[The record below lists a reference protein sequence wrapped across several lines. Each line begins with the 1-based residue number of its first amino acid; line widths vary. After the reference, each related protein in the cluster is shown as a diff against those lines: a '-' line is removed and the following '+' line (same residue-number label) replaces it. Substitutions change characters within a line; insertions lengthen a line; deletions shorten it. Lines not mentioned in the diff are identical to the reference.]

1 MFWFQIISVKGNTVL
16 VNEQRDVF
24 GLKRLHLHLPGVRCH
39 KHLRV
44 HFSMFQNVLKTLKD
58 CKSAPTCSHK
68 PWSAYA
74 FAASA
79 RQSRCPFFMS
89 FYFVGAH
96 HCQALPR
103 VANRSE
109 SLSVFWLC
117 FAWTFKKA
125 LFPAGMRGLRLRS
138 TLLGSCSTQ
147 VAFCEVVVWFRSAQ
161 CLKALEA
168 GLNPWRSFCA

>member
-68 PWSAYA
+68 P
-74 FAASA
+74 
-79 RQSRCPFFMS
+79 
-89 FYFVGAH
+89 
-96 HCQALPR
+96 
-103 VANRSE
+103 
-109 SLSVFWLC
+109 
-117 FAWTFKKA
+117 
-125 LFPAGMRGLRLRS
+125 
-138 TLLGSCSTQ
+138 
-147 VAFCEVVVWFRSAQ
+147 
-161 CLKALEA
+161 
-168 GLNPWRSFCA
+168 